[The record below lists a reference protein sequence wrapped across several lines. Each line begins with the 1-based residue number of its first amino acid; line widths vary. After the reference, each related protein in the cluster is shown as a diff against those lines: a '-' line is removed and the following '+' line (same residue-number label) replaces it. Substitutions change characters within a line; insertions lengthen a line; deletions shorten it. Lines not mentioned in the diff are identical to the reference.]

1 MTRRV
6 LLALLLAVP
15 ALAGFH
21 PPDRSGPFA
30 PEVRRVIVPLSSGP
44 RASLLYLPGA
54 SAAADRPGVVL
65 GHGFLAPIARYDSL
79 GRWLAG
85 HGFRVLV
92 AGYPDPGLGYPRAR
106 IPADL
111 LAAADWLGPG
121 PVALVGHS
129 MGGGGAFTAAGRAPA
144 GRVAALAAMSPHRV
158 APVPESLPMPV
169 LVFAAGR
176 DGVSPAAR
184 VRREFFEA
192 CRAPGWLVTLPTAD
206 HSSYLDDAPGI
217 AGAWGRGDRPTALR
231 AVRTRLA
238 AFLRVQLLGD
248 SACLPWVVGRPP
260 ADDCAATVEGR

>member
-1 MTRRV
+1 VSRGIA
-6 LLALLLAVP
+6 LGLLLAAP

-21 PPDRSGPFA
+21 PPDRPGPFA
-30 PEVRRVIVPLSSGP
+30 PEVRRVSVPLSSGP
-44 RASLLYLPGA
+44 RTSLLYSPRDD
-54 SAAADRPGVVL
+54 SAADRPGVVL
-65 GHGFLAPIARYDSL
+65 GHGFLAPITRYDSI

-92 AGYPDPGLGYPRAR
+92 AGYPDPGPGYSRAR

-129 MGGGGAFTAAGRAPA
+129 LGGGGAFTAAGRAPA
-144 GRVAALAAMSPHRV
+144 GRIAALAAMSPHRV

-169 LVFAAGR
+169 LIFAAGR

-184 VRREFFEA
+184 VRREFFAA
-192 CRAPGWLVTLPTAD
+192 CRASGWLVTIPTAD

-217 AGAWGRGDRPTALR
+217 AGAWGRGDRPATLR

-238 AFLRVQLLGD
+238 AFLRVQLLGE
-248 SACLPWVVGRPP
+248 SACLPWVAGHPP
-260 ADDCAATVEGR
+260 VPDDAATTERR